1 MRFFAQVPWDQDLT
15 KVYRNGK
22 YKIKGRLEIFD
33 KGDTLLWS
41 PEAHLLGKVPGSR
54 ARCANTSC

>member
-1 MRFFAQVPWDQDLT
+1 MF
-15 KVYRNGK
+15 G
-22 YKIKGRLEIFD
+22 

-54 ARCANTSC
+54 ARCVNTSCWMYSSHA